1 MGDFPAFDEIIELPI
16 PGLYNAGN
24 ALCALAAA
32 CSLGCPVATA
42 VEALRFMKPV
52 PGRLQP
58 IRAGQNFE
66 VLVDYA
72 HTPDALEN
80 SLKNARAICRPGGKL
95 IVVFGC
101 GGDRDR
107 TKRPLMGKLAI
118 KLADTVI
125 ITDDNPRSEQSE
137 SILAMIVEGVL
148 PYDPQATHHAAIPD
162 RATAIR
168 SAIGMATPGDV
179 VLIAGKGHET
189 YQEIHGRR
197 THFDDVEEASL
208 ALGGNPWCKS
218 PIP

>member
-1 MGDFPAFDEIIELPI
+1 
-16 PGLYNAGN
+16 
-24 ALCALAAA
+24 
-32 CSLGCPVATA
+32 
-42 VEALRFMKPV
+42 
-52 PGRLQP
+52 
-58 IRAGQNFE
+58 
-66 VLVDYA
+66 
-72 HTPDALEN
+72 
-80 SLKNARAICRPGGKL
+80 
-95 IVVFGC
+95 VFGC

-118 KLADTVI
+118 QLADTVI